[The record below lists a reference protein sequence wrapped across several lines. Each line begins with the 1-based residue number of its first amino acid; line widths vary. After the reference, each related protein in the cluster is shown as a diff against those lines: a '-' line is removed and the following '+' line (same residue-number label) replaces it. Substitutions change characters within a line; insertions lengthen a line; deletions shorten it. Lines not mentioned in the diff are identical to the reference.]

1 MTTRADLR
9 RSLRQ
14 MLTDATAMPDSQ
26 LDEWCRQAIY
36 DYSLHFPYSR
46 TASWDAAAGVRN
58 YTIYLEAATAII
70 HAVLGVEFPVGE
82 EPPVMLSRR
91 SQHAADFFGGPYY
104 DLLLEGY
111 LQVLILGQMPAGG
124 EGIKIVYESEHLYP
138 TLEDSNLTVPDRHLE
153 LLRLFVQWK
162 AISALELAEV
172 VDVGRKETMLRE
184 LGLNSRQAAQVY
196 HARMQEL
203 LEATAPGGFTPCWTV
218 EAHRRIY

>member
-46 TASWDAAAGVRN
+46 TASWDAAAGVRF
-58 YTIYLEAATAII
+58 YTIYLEAATTII
-70 HAVLGVEFPVGE
+70 HAVLGVEYPVGE
-82 EPPVMLSRR
+82 EPPVMLSRK
-91 SQHAADFFGGPYY
+91 SQHEADFYGGAYY

-111 LQVLILGQMPAGG
+111 NQVLVLGQTPSGG

-162 AISALELAEV
+162 AISSLELSEA
-172 VDVGRKETMLRE
+172 VDVGRQGDLLRE
-184 LGLNSRQAAQVY
+184 LGLNSRQAAQAY
-196 HARMQEL
+196 HARMHQL
-203 LEATAPGGFTPCWTV
+203 LEATAPGGWVAAWTV
-218 EAHRRIY
+218 ESNRRIY